1 MSKNN
6 FMCTLLVG
14 AASAATALLLAP
26 KSGRE
31 LREDL
36 KDEAL
41 SLKKQAMDKVSN
53 YMDEIKETYREVEEE
68 VNYTNPDLAETID
81 NIESDLNTK
90 QATPENNDVILHSS
104 QVQTSMPSETSGEYP
119 PLEDLES
126 PVDLKIQDKRGQL

>member
-53 YMDEIKETYREVEEE
+53 YTDEIKEAYHEVEEE
-68 VNYTNPDLAETID
+68 INYTNPDLAETI
-81 NIESDLNTK
+81 NSIESDLNTEH
-90 QATPENNDVILHSS
+90 ASSENNDVILHSS
-104 QVQTSMPSETSGEYP
+104 QVQTSMPSDASEEYP

-126 PVDLKIQDKRGQL
+126 PVDLKVQDKRGQM

>member
-41 SLKKQAMDKVSN
+41 SLKKQAMDKVSS
-53 YMDEIKETYREVEEE
+53 YTDEIKEAYREVEEE
-68 VNYTNPDLAETID
+68 INYTNPDLAETID
-81 NIESDLNTK
+81 NIESDLNATS
-90 QATPENNDVILHSS
+90 ATPNGDVLLHSS
-104 QVQTSMPSETSGEYP
+104 QVQTSMSSDTSEEYP

-126 PVDLKIQDKRGQL
+126 PVDLKVQDKRGQL